1 MLSKSPFDAN
11 LTQLIFR
18 EIKKCSDETN
28 RQSISFILHHPRCLS
43 NESDCCGSPNQ
54 SCKASSYSSNV
65 TQVTKDENLIIKG
78 NNLLALASLKKKYA
92 NSVKCIYIDPPYYFI
107 DNILTQS
114 DAIFDAIILVDCK
127 EMMEYGDCL
136 HLHMQYI
143 DRKTQ
148 GFTLSFKSGN
158 DPPRTDRTTT

>member
-1 MLSKSPFDAN
+1 M
-11 LTQLIFR
+11 Q
-18 EIKKCSDETN
+18 
-28 RQSISFILHHPRCLS
+28 QH
-43 NESDCCGSPNQ
+43 
-54 SCKASSYSSNV
+54 
-65 TQVTKDENLIIKG
+65 
-78 NNLLALASLKKKYA
+78 
-92 NSVKCIYIDPPYYFI
+92 
-107 DNILTQS
+107 ILTQS

-158 DPPRTDRTTT
+158 EKKELSDFKRGQIALLINLVYRY

>member
-1 MLSKSPFDAN
+1 M
-11 LTQLIFR
+11 
-18 EIKKCSDETN
+18 
-28 RQSISFILHHPRCLS
+28 
-43 NESDCCGSPNQ
+43 
-54 SCKASSYSSNV
+54 V
-65 TQVTKDENLIIKG
+65 IIKTII
-78 NNLLALASLKKKYA
+78 LLF
-92 NSVKCIYIDPPYYFI
+92 NVQQH
-107 DNILTQS
+107 ILTQS

-158 DPPRTDRTTT
+158 NLTPVKKP

>member
-1 MLSKSPFDAN
+1 M
-11 LTQLIFR
+11 Q
-18 EIKKCSDETN
+18 
-28 RQSISFILHHPRCLS
+28 QH
-43 NESDCCGSPNQ
+43 
-54 SCKASSYSSNV
+54 
-65 TQVTKDENLIIKG
+65 
-78 NNLLALASLKKKYA
+78 
-92 NSVKCIYIDPPYYFI
+92 
-107 DNILTQS
+107 ILTQS

-158 DPPRTDRTTT
+158 DSDDESPYSLDFLRIGSFRGNDLQPPNI